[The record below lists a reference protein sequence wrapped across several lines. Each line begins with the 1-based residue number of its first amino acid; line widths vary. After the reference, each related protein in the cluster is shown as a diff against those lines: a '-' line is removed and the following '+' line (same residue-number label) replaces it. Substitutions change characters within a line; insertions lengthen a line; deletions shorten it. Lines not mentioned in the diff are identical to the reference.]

1 MTTNGTQLGTTEHHA
16 ADDIWFV
23 APHSDTQFAEPEDD
37 GDGWAPPGWYP
48 DPPRLRYWTGH
59 DWSNETRPAGPPAV
73 VVGLHGRHAKVPS
86 PPAHEQVTPVLTIG
100 IAPEEFA
107 PAEQPAQPMA
117 QPMAQPPVQPI
128 EPLAARL
135 LVEEEA
141 QARAWA
147 EEPTAQVPVVEPEVR
162 PEGGLL
168 HQLLMLLLVAAV
180 AIGAGVLVAAIGIAL
195 TV

>member
-23 APHSDTQFAEPEDD
+23 APHSDTQSAEPEDD

-73 VVGLHGRHAKVPS
+73 VVGLHGRHAKAPS
-86 PPAHEQVTPVLTIG
+86 PPVDEQVTPVMIIG

-107 PAEQPAQPMA
+107 PAEQPAPPPPPMA
-117 QPMAQPPVQPI
+117 HPV

-135 LVEEEA
+135 LVEEQA

-147 EEPTAQVPVVEPEVR
+147 EEPTAQVPVVEPEAR

-180 AIGAGVLVAAIGIAL
+180 AIGAGVLVATFGIAL